1 MKRIVA
7 DLIHLE
13 ENGILLPNGFRAN
26 VRFCQYRTDNLEK
39 HEIMGMKKNFSRSK
53 YFSSQSYITS
63 DDRVKATKLSDV
75 LPSNFEKRTEDTYK
89 VGCKQRI
96 IIFIKVLLFSPS

>member
-13 ENGILLPNGFRAN
+13 ENGILLPNGSRAN

-39 HEIMGMKKNFSRSK
+39 HEIMGMKKNFSKSK
-53 YFSSQSYITS
+53 YFASQSYITS

-89 VGCKQRI
+89 VSCTA
-96 IIFIKVLLFSPS
+96 